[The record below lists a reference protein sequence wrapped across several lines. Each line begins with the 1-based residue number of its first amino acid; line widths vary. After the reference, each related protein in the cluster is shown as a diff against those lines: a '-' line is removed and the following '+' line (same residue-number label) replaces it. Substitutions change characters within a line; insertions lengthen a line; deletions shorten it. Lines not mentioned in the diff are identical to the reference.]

1 MGGSQRF
8 EREKIRELREALGL
22 SPEQFA
28 EHICRAMKAQGEKEA
43 VVTGRSIRRWED
55 GTVVPNARGLEYISR
70 AFGVTVARFFIDS
83 D

>member
-8 EREKIRELREALGL
+8 EREKIRELREALDM

-28 EHICRAMKAQGEKEA
+28 EHICGAMKAQGEKDA

-55 GTVVPNARGLEYISR
+55 GAVVPNARGLEYISR
-70 AFGVTVARFFIDS
+70 AFGVPVSRFFVDTK
-83 D
+83 